1 MQFVPRNKH
10 TPSPLQVQILFVFR
24 LVGTH
29 KYTVWAENNVG
40 YGTVLCSER
49 ETALCV
55 WPAHTV
61 RVVCKGDYL
70 LWCMW
75 H

>member
-10 TPSPLQVQILFVFR
+10 TTSPLQVQILFVFR

-40 YGTVLCSER
+40 YRTVLCSES
-49 ETALCV
+49 ETEF
-55 WPAHTV
+55 V
-61 RVVCKGDYL
+61 RVAGTYSAC
-70 LWCMW
+70 CM
-75 H
+75 